1 MGRLREG
8 YKEPYSQQV
17 GCIISLAL
25 RLDSELLDRLSYA
38 VNVKKATFISYI
50 FYPFIAAFPQRCSD
64 RYYTLFE
71 FRLLLLFCNSVLR
84 ILFVSLQEKYC

>member
-25 RLDSELLDRLSYA
+25 
-38 VNVKKATFISYI
+38 ISY
-50 FYPFIAAFPQRCSD
+50 YPLKNQSRQRCQSFHQHGGD
-64 RYYTLFE
+64 DVCIPQLK
-71 FRLLLLFCNSVLR
+71 S
-84 ILFVSLQEKYC
+84 I